1 MRLNNGSFTYS
12 TNTANLAST
21 NIGSVLETT
30 SNALISWPFFCVVL
44 SKIARI
50 IPFPPGGIG
59 CLGYSIS
66 VHLHAVTIS
75 IKRSAFPVFVNGNRT
90 TADSP
95 CFSDPILIES
105 FSNVISGRLS
115 KSIKNS

>member
-1 MRLNNGSFTYS
+1 MKIGETIPYS
-12 TNTANLAST
+12 TRTVNFAST
-21 NIGSVLETT
+21 NIGSVLDTT
-30 SNALISWPFFCVVL
+30 SKALISCPFFCVVL
-44 SKIARI
+44 SNMALI

-59 CLGYSIS
+59 CLGYSMS

-75 IKRSAFPVFVNGNRT
+75 IIRSAFPVLVNGNNT

-95 CFSDPILIES
+95 CFSDPISIES
-105 FSNVISGRLS
+105 FSKVISGRLS